1 MHLIKA
7 AGHRSGSFSS
17 GLRKVLGK
25 TAQSRQHHSSI
36 PKAIAE
42 ASVHS
47 SHFQFSIFRIALFMG
62 QTRAPET
69 DAISPLDNADHGL
82 PNSRP

>member
-1 MHLIKA
+1 
-7 AGHRSGSFSS
+7 
-17 GLRKVLGK
+17 
-25 TAQSRQHHSSI
+25 
-36 PKAIAE
+36 
-42 ASVHS
+42 
-47 SHFQFSIFRIALFMG
+47 MG